1 MKEIAGKIKQKNNTF
16 PKALKFNKKSLHSA
30 EQIANKFNSFFTNVG
45 LSLAKNI
52 PPVSTSFAEYLMSF
66 NYAISDSDLTT
77 EEFGTAF
84 KSLKR
89 NKAAVIDTINSN
101 IVLDTNDE
109 IKNILFLICN
119 TALQQA
125 TFRNKL
131 KIAKVTPLFKS
142 GDAEKVSNYRSIS
155 VLPVFSKILQ
165 RSIYNRIYKHLKN
178 HNLLFDN
185 NLSFS

>member
-1 MKEIAGKIKQKNNTF
+1 
-16 PKALKFNKKSLHSA
+16 
-30 EQIANKFNSFFTNVG
+30 
-45 LSLAKNI
+45 
-52 PPVSTSFAEYLMSF
+52 MSF

-142 GDAEKVSNYRSIS
+142 GDAEKVSDYRSIS
-155 VLPVFSKILQ
+155 VLPVFSKTLQ
-165 RSIYNRIYKHLKN
+165 RAFTIEFINT
-178 HNLLFDN
+178 
-185 NLSFS
+185 

>member
-1 MKEIAGKIKQKNNTF
+1 MKEITGKIKQKKNNNF
-16 PKALKFNKKSLHSA
+16 PKELKISKRPLHSS
-30 EQIANKFNSFFTNVG
+30 EQIANEFKSFFTNIG
-45 LSLAKNI
+45 PSLAKNI
-52 PPVSTSFAEYLMSF
+52 AEYLMSF
-66 NYAISDSDLTT
+66 NDAISDSDLTT

-109 IKNILFLICN
+109 IKDILFLICN
-119 TALQQA
+119 TSLQQA

-165 RSIYNRIYKHLKN
+165 RSIYSRIYKHLKN